1 MRKSK
6 HTIDFLFPIAL
17 FFVFAC
23 TSLVVLL
30 FSANTYEKIVAQ
42 SNNNFESGT
51 CLAYITEKIRQN
63 DSDGS
68 ISISSIDGITALS
81 IQENIDNHL
90 FNTYIY
96 EYEGTLRELY
106 VQDGVSVSPKTGT
119 IIMDINKLEMK
130 ELDTGLLEIK
140 CTLSDGSIE
149 SVSIGI
155 TTK

>member
-23 TSLVVLL
+23 TSFVVLL

-42 SNNNFESGT
+42 SNSNFESGT

-63 DSDGS
+63 DSNGA
-68 ISISSIDGITALS
+68 ITISSIKDIDALS
-81 IQENIDNHL
+81 IQENIDGKIY
-90 FNTYIY
+90 NTFIY

-119 IIMDINKLEMK
+119 IIMDINKLDMK
-130 ELDTGLLEIK
+130 ELDTGLLEFR
-140 CTLSDGSIE
+140 CTLEDGSVDT
-149 SVSIGI
+149 VSIGI
-155 TTK
+155 NTK